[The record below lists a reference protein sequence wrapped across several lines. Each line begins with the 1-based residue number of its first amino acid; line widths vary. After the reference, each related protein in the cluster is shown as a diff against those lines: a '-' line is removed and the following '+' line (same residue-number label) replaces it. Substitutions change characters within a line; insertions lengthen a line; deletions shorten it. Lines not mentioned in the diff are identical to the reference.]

1 MEKKLGL
8 VKFLGF
14 TFKHDNDSSYHVRFN
29 DKNRLIISNFYHK
42 NFNSLMNY
50 HRDFNTIFTFDWIKD
65 CQWFGTGRALTC
77 YFINETIVNRN
88 VDINRFLAD
97 YYFKSKKVNGYTV
110 GTVEERQALNKQE
123 RGFLVPVV
131 QKEKGITIK
140 KNELFYNCKK
150 YLKGRRTFL
159 NDCGYVQTVTVNEKA
174 FKELNTLCPN
184 FALKLLDCLKVTTDK
199 YFYWKDDNLLTPNSH
214 FLIYGDFQLNFSDF
228 SNEKNQN
235 YNPWL

>member
-1 MEKKLGL
+1 
-8 VKFLGF
+8 
-14 TFKHDNDSSYHVRFN
+14 
-29 DKNRLIISNFYHK
+29 
-42 NFNSLMNY
+42 MNY
-50 HRDFNTIFTFDWIKD
+50 HRDFNTIFTFDWIND
-65 CQWFGTGRALTC
+65 YQWFGTGRALTY

-123 RGFLVPVV
+123 RGFLVPIV
-131 QKEKGITIK
+131 QKEKGITIT

-150 YLKGRRTFL
+150 
-159 NDCGYVQTVTVNEKA
+159 V

-199 YFYWKDDNLLTPNSH
+199 YFYWKDDDLLTPNSY

-228 SNEKNQN
+228 SNEKYQN